1 MNITSWK
8 KEVPFMGEAINLF
21 EISNKNILELK
32 GKDFLQLSDFNTDD
46 ILHLLNEA
54 IEMKKLQKQGKPHP
68 YLAGKVLGMI
78 FEKSSTRTRVSF
90 EVGML
95 QLGGHAIFLSSKDIQ
110 LGRGESIS
118 DTAKVLSRYVDGI
131 MIRTFSHESVE
142 ELASHATVPVING
155 LTDLQHPTQVLADL
169 LTILEHKGKL
179 AGLKLCYLGDG
190 SNNMAHSLM
199 EGAVKVGIDISIA
212 SPSGYLPN
220 EKITEKAIQAGKQTG
235 SSVMIT
241 NDPLEAIKNADV
253 IVTDVWTSMGQ
264 EEETA
269 IRLKA
274 FQGFQVNEELCS
286 HANNDFIFLHCL
298 PAHRGEEVTSEI
310 IDGPHSVVFDEA
322 ENRLH
327 AQKAILKLLLS

>member
-32 GKDFLQLSDFNTDD
+32 GKDFLSLSDFHTDE
-46 ILHLLNEA
+46 ILYLLEEA
-54 IEMKKLQKQGKPHP
+54 KELKSLQKQGKPHP

-118 DTAKVLSRYVDGI
+118 DTAKVLSRYVDGL
-131 MIRTFSHESVE
+131 MIRTFSHDSVE
-142 ELASHATVPVING
+142 ELAEHATVPVING

-179 AGLKLCYLGDG
+179 SGLKMCYIGDG
-190 SNNMAHSLM
+190 NNNMAHSLM
-199 EGAVKVGIDISIA
+199 EGAMKVGMDISIA
-212 SPSGYLPN
+212 SPPGYLPN
-220 EKITEKAIQAGKQTG
+220 GNITEKAIKVGKQTG
-235 SSVMIT
+235 CSLLTT
-241 NDPLEAIKNADV
+241 NDPLEAVKGADV

-264 EEETA
+264 EEETEK
-269 IRLKA
+269 RLKA
-274 FQGFQVNEELCS
+274 FQGFQVNEELCKL
-286 HANNDFIFLHCL
+286 AKEDFIFLHCL
-298 PAHRGEEVTSEI
+298 PVHRGEEVTAEV

-327 AQKAILKLLLS
+327 AQKAILKLLLE

>member
-1 MNITSWK
+1 MLN
-8 KEVPFMGEAINLF
+8 AIKPNELLF
-21 EISNKNILELK
+21 K
-32 GKDFLQLSDFNTDD
+32 GKDFLQLSDFTQEE
-46 ILHLLNEA
+46 ILYLLEEA
-54 IEMKKLQKQGKPHP
+54 QQLKAMQKQGKPHP

-131 MIRTFSHESVE
+131 MIRTFSHDSVE
-142 ELASHATVPVING
+142 ELAEHATIPVING

-179 AGLKLCYLGDG
+179 AGLKLCYIGDG
-190 SNNMAHSLM
+190 YNNMAHSLM
-199 EGAVKVGIDISIA
+199 EGAVKVGMNISIA
-212 SPSGYLPN
+212 SPQGYLPDGT
-220 EKITEKAIQAGKQTG
+220 ITEKAIKVGKQTG
-235 SSVMIT
+235 STVTIT
-241 NDPLEAIKNADV
+241 NDPLEAIKGADV

-264 EEETA
+264 EMETEK
-269 IRLKA
+269 RLKD
-274 FQGFQVNEELCS
+274 FQGYQVNQELCQY
-286 HANNDFIFLHCL
+286 AKEDFIFLHCL
-298 PAHRGEEVTSEI
+298 PAHRGEEVTAEI

-327 AQKAILKLLLS
+327 AQKAILKLLLG

>member
-1 MNITSWK
+1 ML
-8 KEVPFMGEAINLF
+8 EAINTDGKS
-21 EISNKNILELK
+21 ISNKQTFK
-32 GKDFLQLSDFNTDD
+32 GIDFLQLADYSTDQV
-46 ILHLLNEA
+46 LYLLDEA
-54 IEMKKLQKQGKPHP
+54 VELKRMQKQGKPHP
-68 YLAGKVLGMI
+68 FLSGKVLGMI

-95 QLGGHAIFLSSKDIQ
+95 QLGGHAIFLSSRDIQ

-118 DTAKVLSRYVDGI
+118 DTAKVLSRYIDGI

-179 AGLKLCYLGDG
+179 AGLKLCYIGDG
-190 SNNMAHSLM
+190 NNNMAHSLM
-199 EGAVKVGIDISIA
+199 EGAVKVGMNISIA
-212 SPSGYLPN
+212 SPAGYLPN
-220 EKITEKAIQAGKQTG
+220 KEITERAIQAGKETG
-235 SSVMIT
+235 STVTIT
-241 NDPLEAIKNADV
+241 NDPYEAIKNADV
-253 IVTDVWTSMGQ
+253 VVTDVWTSMGQ

-269 IRLKA
+269 IRLNA

-286 HANNDFIFLHCL
+286 HANSDFIFLHCL